1 MSNPESLDLLLS
13 ECTKST
19 DSALDAASVER
30 FCTAIN
36 NDLDGPVTAA
46 RLLGHKIQS
55 PQQQESLNALCV
67 TDECVKK
74 CGGRFQSEIGKFR
87 FLNEMIK
94 MISPKYFGDK
104 TSAKVKDK
112 CIELLYKWSLDLRHE
127 PKILDAYE
135 MLKRQGIIDED
146 PILGGAGATNGDVAM
161 EAYPAANE
169 MGGATSEQ
177 TDQSIF
183 DDEDKSKLLAKLLRS
198 KHPDDLQAANT
209 LIKNMVKQDEEKQE
223 KISQRYN
230 LLETVRNN
238 VKLLS
243 EMLDCYQM
251 AGGSSNSDKDIIKE
265 LYKNIDKERPKLF
278 RLASETEDK
287 DSDGMSQILQVNDDV
302 VTVSQRYKQV
312 IDGGEEKASEKK
324 PEASAL
330 SEDLAGL
337 DLGPTSTNSSEV
349 FSAFEGAP
357 VPTTQASDILALFSA
372 PAVAAPCLMAFCL
385 IIFKFLCGQSFSA
398 VISAQ
403 SLRYVAIVTFYVT
416 MATTCY
422 WTALLFTLSWLQQ
435 PTQFPPSTLLNPAP
449 TFSPFNTASP
459 VPANLSHAKPSAPV
473 APVAPTAPAVTSN
486 LDDIFSFNSPAT
498 SNTSTTP
505 AEPSKT
511 ISAQNTDQNADDIGL
526 LSLDSSVTPGLAAP
540 LLPVNDSP
548 SLFDLEG
555 RQRRT
560 CLTAATTRSQR
571 WKISTFS
578 GRTCF
583 RRLNQPNKL

>member
-1 MSNPESLDLLLS
+1 MSMKMNLGTVTVIVALNVVANGQNLPFERVSIVSYHYLWCAEAGRTSTLSVNTYISSVTMSNPESWTYFCVT

-169 MGGATSEQ
+169 MSGATSEQ

-223 KISQRYN
+223 KISQRSAKIFLQVDLQKNMLSTLWYN

-324 PEASAL
+324 PEANAL

-357 VPTTQASDILALFSA
+357 APTTQASDILALFSA
-372 PAVAAPCLMAFCL
+372 PAVAAP
-385 IIFKFLCGQSFSA
+385 
-398 VISAQ
+398 
-403 SLRYVAIVTFYVT
+403 
-416 MATTCY
+416 
-422 WTALLFTLSWLQQ
+422 LSQ
-435 PTQFPPSTLLNPAP
+435 PTQFPPST
-449 TFSPFNTASP
+449 
-459 VPANLSHAKPSAPV
+459 
-473 APVAPTAPAVTSN
+473 
-486 LDDIFSFNSPAT
+486 
-498 SNTSTTP
+498 
-505 AEPSKT
+505 
-511 ISAQNTDQNADDIGL
+511 
-526 LSLDSSVTPGLAAP
+526 
-540 LLPVNDSP
+540 
-548 SLFDLEG
+548 
-555 RQRRT
+555 
-560 CLTAATTRSQR
+560 
-571 WKISTFS
+571 
-578 GRTCF
+578 
-583 RRLNQPNKL
+583 